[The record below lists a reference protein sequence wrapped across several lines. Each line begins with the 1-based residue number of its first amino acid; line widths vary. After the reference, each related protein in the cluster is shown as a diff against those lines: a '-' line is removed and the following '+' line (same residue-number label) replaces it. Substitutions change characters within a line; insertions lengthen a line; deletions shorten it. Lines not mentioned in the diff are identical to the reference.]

1 MVLPINCL
9 GVGFTWSPG
18 LNNVTNKL
26 ANIIDF
32 LEISP
37 DIICREHLINENITL
52 DFSPELL
59 ALALDATAKRP
70 VVLHGLGL
78 SIGSAS
84 GWNEEYLNILDTF
97 LSLRD
102 VPWHSEHL
110 GFLCTK
116 RPNNQLTTVGVP
128 LPLPFKKEVI
138 DMLAKR
144 IKILQD
150 RFFIPFLLENTSYY
164 LPSLPS
170 EPGWDEIVFLNELTS
185 RTNCGLLLDLY
196 NLYCNFINQGVDPFK
211 NIARLNLEHVI
222 EIHIAGGVT
231 HDGFLLDV
239 HSDIV
244 PEPVWQLLEYV
255 VPRAPNLRGIV
266 YELLDEGLYVVGI
279 DNIHNQL
286 IRIRN
291 IYEKCNY
298 SN

>member
-1 MVLPINCL
+1 MIRPIGRL

-18 LNNVTNKL
+18 LNKVTNKL

-37 DIICREHLINENITL
+37 DIICRELLINEHITL

-84 GWNEEYLNILDTF
+84 GWNEQYLNILDTF

-128 LPLPFKKEVI
+128 LPLPFTKEVI
-138 DMLAKR
+138 DMLAIR

-196 NLYCNFINQGVDPFK
+196 NLYCNFINQGIDPFK
-211 NIARLNLEHVI
+211 NIGRLNLEHVI
-222 EIHIAGGVT
+222 EIHIAGGAT

-266 YELLDEGLYVVGI
+266 YELLDEGLYVVGL
-279 DNIHNQL
+279 DNIHDQL
-286 IRIRN
+286 MRIRN
-291 IYEKCNY
+291 IYDNCNF